1 MIHVVQTEDRAWA
14 DRPCECGRP
23 AAYYIPN
30 RWRTYCVTCA
40 ASLSVRNRL
49 LPIEAKRHG

>member
-14 DRPCECGRP
+14 NQPCECGRP

-49 LPIEAKRHG
+49 LPIEVKRYG